1 MGARRLVQLVV
12 AAALSAASQ
21 GFSSN
26 EAVAQTGTA
35 QVHEPFED
43 PDATP
48 GLSEYEPLSDPEL
61 KTGIMLHSA
70 ETGNWDLRLEFP
82 VSLGLTQFDLGSGVG
97 LDNVSTI
104 SVVPTLEFIVPID
117 DRWTLLPFGG
127 VGGAAALGDRKAVSD
142 ENFLWLVTGGLR
154 VQRWQPLAD
163 RYVSVL
169 AAEVR
174 YDAAL
179 TSRNGLLGDW
189 GSLTG
194 VAELRRSFGAP
205 HDGPHFQ
212 AGIYAKGYW
221 FWDPIELEIAGI
233 TPSFLHK
240 QKEFGISLGSSTPY
254 RIWGIT
260 LPRVFIG
267 VRLGDRVRSLHISFG
282 RL

>member
-1 MGARRLVQLVV
+1 V
-12 AAALSAASQ
+12 
-21 GFSSN
+21 
-26 EAVAQTGTA
+26 
-35 QVHEPFED
+35 
-43 PDATP
+43 
-48 GLSEYEPLSDPEL
+48 
-61 KTGIMLHSA
+61 
-70 ETGNWDLRLEFP
+70 
-82 VSLGLTQFDLGSGVG
+82 
-97 LDNVSTI
+97 

-117 DRWTLLPFGG
+117 DRWTFLPFVGA
-127 VGGAAALGDRKAVSD
+127 GGAAAVGDRKSVSD
-142 ENFLWLVTGGLR
+142 QATIGILTGGLR
-154 VQRWQPLAD
+154 GQRWQPFAG
-163 RYVSVL
+163 RYVSALTVE
-169 AAEVR
+169 AR

-179 TSRNGLLGDW
+179 TSRDGLLGDW